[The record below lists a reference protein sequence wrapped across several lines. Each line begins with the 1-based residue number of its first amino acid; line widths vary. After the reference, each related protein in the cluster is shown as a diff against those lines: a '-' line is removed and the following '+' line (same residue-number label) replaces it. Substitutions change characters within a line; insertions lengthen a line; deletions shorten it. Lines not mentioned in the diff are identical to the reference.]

1 MLFIRE
7 LTAKISGTKFNL
19 LKVLQFG
26 L

>member
-7 LTAKISGTKFNL
+7 LIAKMSGTKFNL
-19 LKVLQFG
+19 LKGLQFG

>member
-7 LTAKISGTKFNL
+7 LIAKMSGTEFNL
-19 LKVLQFG
+19 LKGLQFG